1 MGEMRRAIAREQDER
16 RTQDR
21 FLSTLVI
28 DRVKSAR
35 AFSGDRRRTWKR
47 SSGSCKASPPRGV
60 AAHYFSISV
69 RWRTTVFGALRAPHF
84 LLQMPSFPTVKCRTS
99 GPLALRRR
107 PRHRSFTTRFSI
119 PAAGVNQ
126 IPPPASPPAQ
136 NDVSSDM
143 RRIDTTPQ

>member
-1 MGEMRRAIAREQDER
+1 M
-16 RTQDR
+16 
-21 FLSTLVI
+21 
-28 DRVKSAR
+28 
-35 AFSGDRRRTWKR
+35 
-47 SSGSCKASPPRGV
+47 
-60 AAHYFSISV
+60 
-69 RWRTTVFGALRAPHF
+69 FGALRAPHF

-126 IPPPASPPAQ
+126 IPPPASPPAH

-143 RRIDTTPQ
+143 RRIDTTPSRSHFSDLDDGYTWAEIFSAPMIPHCGFCS